1 VGSEAKI
8 AEGIALL
15 TAALPKG
22 SIGAYQLQAAIN
34 AVHDEAARSED
45 TDYRQTLAL
54 YDLPKR
60 MSGNPMVTLNHAI
73 AAAMVHGPSA
83 GLDLLKALDA
93 DGRLNGSHRLH
104 AVRAHLLEMAGDR
117 GAGIVLT
124 ISIRCASMPSIHSS
138 NSRAIQP
145 AGARKCG
152 LLRPIGLG
160 VAAHLWMRP
169 RSPFPV
175 PPQAHVGSGGRT
187 AGAPAPAKCRRI
199 HVENAGERRREGD
212 DPARNPGW
220 RRRTCNIGRE
230 RHATRSSYPGRAPAK
245 TCPQEC
251 GYGALRT
258 CATSQRR
265 RRCFSAPRRDCVEKK
280 PHLFPARHSSEPACA
295 LKFRTKPDSRPL
307 PSKMKRSLQVSE

>member
-160 VAAHLWMRP
+160 VGLTFGCVPALHFRFHPRPMLDRAVEPLGRRRP
-169 RSPFPV
+169 RN
-175 PPQAHVGSGGRT
+175 
-187 AGAPAPAKCRRI
+187 AGASMPKTPT
-199 HVENAGERRREGD
+199 NAGTKAMIRRAIQDGGAER
-212 DPARNPGW
+212 A
-220 RRRTCNIGRE
+220 I
-230 RHATRSSYPGRAPAK
+230 
-245 TCPQEC
+245 
-251 GYGALRT
+251 
-258 CATSQRR
+258 
-265 RRCFSAPRRDCVEKK
+265 
-280 PHLFPARHSSEPACA
+280 
-295 LKFRTKPDSRPL
+295 
-307 PSKMKRSLQVSE
+307 